1 MDLILQLSK
10 DEIDRVPMLSRSE
23 LQRKKLNIKE
33 KEVIENALK
42 FIVEHLIKVKTI
54 T

>member
-1 MDLILQLSK
+1 MTKKKMDLILLLSK
-10 DEIDRVPMLSRSE
+10 DEIDRVPRSE

-42 FIVEHLIKVKTI
+42 FRDRKSI
-54 T
+54 